1 MSCTGYRCNT
11 IIRLKGLDSFV
22 FDPECGNVPKVT
34 EKYTLLKAAM
44 EIVFRDQELFVNPGI
59 EEDRTLMNG
68 RLLSE
73 PTSKPLGLFDSGLH
87 ELWFEHYAGSWRKAQ
102 ADLSPMGTSSLGMPH
117 RYLGTP
123 IKAVVKSLNE
133 PNFTGNWQ
141 ELYLELENK

>member
-11 IIRLKGLDSFV
+11 IIRLKALDSFV
-22 FDPECGNVPKVT
+22 FDPECGNVPRIVET
-34 EKYTLLKAAM
+34 HILLKASM

-73 PTSKPLGLFDSGLH
+73 PNPKPLGLFDSGLH
-87 ELWFEHYAGSWRKAQ
+87 ELWFEHYTGSWRKHD
-102 ADLSPMGTSSLGMPH
+102 ADIQPLGTSSLGMPY

-123 IKAVVKSLNE
+123 IKATVKSLNE
-133 PNFTGNWQ
+133 PNFEGTWQ
-141 ELYLELENK
+141 DLYLELEQC